1 MSLRKK
7 QQQQKKTKKQKVG
20 AVGFDSLRNVYIYTY
35 IFFFTKVT
43 VSNRKTA
50 HLSSAFLHFS
60 RNTDIEGPDGCLDI
74 ALKFLTAKIVY
85 STLSLSLC

>member
-7 QQQQKKTKKQKVG
+7 KEKTQKVG
-20 AVGFDSLRNVYIYTY
+20 AVGFDSFRNEF
-35 IFFFTKVT
+35 FFFTKVT
-43 VSNRKTA
+43 VSNRKAA
-50 HLSSAFLHFS
+50 HLSSAFLRLS
-60 RNTDIEGPDGCLDI
+60 RNTDIEGPDGCLDT

>member
-7 QQQQKKTKKQKVG
+7 KVG
-20 AVGFDSLRNVYIYTY
+20 AVGFDSLRDLY
-35 IFFFTKVT
+35 FFTKVT

-50 HLSSAFLHFS
+50 HLSSAFLRFS
-60 RNTDIEGPDGCLDI
+60 RNTDIEGPDGCLDT

-85 STLSLSLC
+85 NTLSLSLC